1 MRYSFKTNKPLKQH
15 KVINSHFQN
24 KHIKNKQKKTDMRY
38 EKLPSD
44 TALNLR
50 NGVKIRHSVKITVRQ
65 STAIVAQ
72 FI

>member
-1 MRYSFKTNKPLKQH
+1 MRYK
-15 KVINSHFQN
+15 
-24 KHIKNKQKKTDMRY
+24 
-38 EKLPSD
+38 KLPSD